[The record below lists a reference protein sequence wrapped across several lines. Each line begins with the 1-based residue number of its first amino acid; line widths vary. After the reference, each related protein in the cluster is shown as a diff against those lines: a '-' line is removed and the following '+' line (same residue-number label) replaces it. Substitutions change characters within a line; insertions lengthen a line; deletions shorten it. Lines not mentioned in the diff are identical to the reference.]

1 MRVGELEWLCAC
13 MCVRELEVCWRG
25 EHVAYAC
32 VSSLPFA
39 YVACT
44 LRALCVA
51 PIALS
56 TLACVHPSASLLQIA
71 EYGLS
76 FFQHLG
82 SVSGALP
89 LLLPFI
95 PRALAAMERHAD
107 CVPVISNAV
116 RGLCWLFCVL

>member
-1 MRVGELEWLCAC
+1 
-13 MCVRELEVCWRG
+13 MCVRALEVCWRG

-56 TLACVHPSASLLQIA
+56 TLACVHPSALLLQIA
-71 EYGLS
+71 EYGVS

>member
-1 MRVGELEWLCAC
+1 L
-13 MCVRELEVCWRG
+13 
-25 EHVAYAC
+25 
-32 VSSLPFA
+32 
-39 YVACT
+39 
-44 LRALCVA
+44 
-51 PIALS
+51 
-56 TLACVHPSASLLQIA
+56 LLQIA

-116 RGLCWLFCVL
+116 RGLCGLFCV